1 MKRKVTNVKP
11 PVRKPETKKEGKGP
25 FKGTPS
31 SGKEMVE
38 KPTSVKIVDTPAPVK
53 KDPWSIP
60 SWMVG

>member
-38 KPTSVKIVDTPAPVK
+38 KPALVK